1 MKALYEQFR
10 PRTWDELVG
19 QDKLVAKMAVLRRR
33 GLVGRVFWV
42 TGDSGTGK
50 TTVARLIASEIADDY
65 AVVEIDAQD
74 VGMDRV
80 REFERMC
87 QFKPLGKGC
96 HVFIVQRGPRAVV
109 QGGQP
114 PANGPGA
121 GQRPAEFDVDLH
133 DDLPGPATSCSTMPS
148 TPARSC
154 RRAIELTLEHGE
166 DVVLA
171 FAVRARKI
179 AQTEQLDGKPLEDYV
194 RLVRQS
200 GCNMRKVLQ
209 QIEAGEMSGRLT
221 GGRRFPGFRRIA
233 RLVAAA
239 ERIAARFLHHP
250 CLREDCTMQC
260 YEHLKLKTNVKRIN
274 GSMDVAPVFRAILD
288 AESELDRD
296 KEHFWI
302 LCLNTKNHILRVELV
317 TLGLLDQTVVHPREV
332 FRPAIGCSAKSIIL
346 AHNHPSAAIRRQA
359 TRTRR

>member
-1 MKALYEQFR
+1 MKSLYEQYR
-10 PRTWDELVG
+10 PRTWDDLVG
-19 QDKLVAKMAVLRRR
+19 QDKLIAKMSVLRRR

-50 TTVARLIASEIADDY
+50 STAARLIASEIADDY

-96 HVFIVQRGPRAVV
+96 HVFIVNEAHGLSSKVVSRLQTVLEQDNVQRNSTWVFTTTF
-109 QGGQP
+109 QG
-114 PANGPGA
+114 A
-121 GQRPAEFDVDLH
+121 RKLFDDAF
-133 DDLPGPATSCSTMPS
+133 DACPFMS
-148 TPARSC
+148 
-154 RRAIELTLEHGE
+154 RAIELTLEHGE

-209 QIEAGEMSGRLT
+209 RIEVGEM
-221 GGRRFPGFRRIA
+221 
-233 RLVAAA
+233 
-239 ERIAARFLHHP
+239 
-250 CLREDCTMQC
+250 
-260 YEHLKLKTNVKRIN
+260 
-274 GSMDVAPVFRAILD
+274 
-288 AESELDRD
+288 
-296 KEHFWI
+296 
-302 LCLNTKNHILRVELV
+302 
-317 TLGLLDQTVVHPREV
+317 LGD
-332 FRPAIGCSAKSIIL
+332 
-346 AHNHPSAAIRRQA
+346 
-359 TRTRR
+359 